1 MPFIACNCWE
11 IDIKAREDKS
21 ECEQSVEGK
30 RETSRGRDGGEDI
43 AVVALIAL
51 MRGNSEEV

>member
-1 MPFIACNCWE
+1 MNVGNQSR
-11 IDIKAREDKS
+11 ARR
-21 ECEQSVEGK
+21 K
-30 RETSRGRDGGEDI
+30 RETSRERDGGEDI